1 MITFKVVIVCV
12 AVLLLPQLA
21 IEAMPPAKR
30 PAGRL
35 KSKPAAAVRA
45 THVKPRAGGKSS
57 GVVRLSSAAQ
67 SRAMKFLMKALG
79 SQRASGSGKVGKAG
93 KAKRD
98 LIAEPS
104 VLRGAEEDDEDEDD
118 FTPDRTVDP
127 GPPPKSSK
135 PLFFDAL
142 ARGAA
147 KHYSRMSSKVQPG
160 TALHSIHYQRDG
172 SVDVECLYYVHA
184 TKVQEE
190 GLLVEATFLGP
201 SGKAHSDLQ
210 NIRQGSDHLLHLC
223 SSGGGCRSLRSR
235 KGVIHVLQWA
245 SINRAEMSSD
255 WVIG

>member
-12 AVLLLPQLA
+12 GVLLLPQLA

-57 GVVRLSSAAQ
+57 GVARLCSAAQ
-67 SRAMKFLMKALG
+67 SRAMKLLMKALG

-93 KAKRD
+93 KAKCD
-98 LIAEPS
+98 LIAEPP

-127 GPPPKSSK
+127 GPPPQSSK

-160 TALHSIHYQRDG
+160 TALHSIHYQRVG
-172 SVDVECLYYVHA
+172 SVDVEASTTYMRQKCRRRVSWWKPPFSGHLERP
-184 TKVQEE
+184 T
-190 GLLVEATFLGP
+190 LTCRTF
-201 SGKAHSDLQ
+201 GKAQTIYSTSAA
-210 NIRQGSDHLLHLC
+210 QGAVAAACAREKELFTSC
-223 SSGGGCRSLRSR
+223 SGRRSIEPR
-235 KGVIHVLQWA
+235 
-245 SINRAEMSSD
+245 
-255 WVIG
+255 